1 MKSPPTPAKTARNHE
16 IVRLRRAG
24 LTRKAIAERF
34 GISQTRVQQIEMN
47 QSAAEYRRRMKG
59 KP

>member
-34 GISQTRVQQIEMN
+34 GISATRVQQIEFAQYM
-47 QSAAEYRRRMKG
+47 AAKRKG
-59 KP
+59 TET